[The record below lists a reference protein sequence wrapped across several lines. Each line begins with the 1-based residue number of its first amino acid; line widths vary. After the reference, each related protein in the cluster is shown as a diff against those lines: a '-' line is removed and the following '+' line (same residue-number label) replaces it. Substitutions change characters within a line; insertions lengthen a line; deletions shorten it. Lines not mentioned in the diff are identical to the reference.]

1 MILLCFQY
9 VVTIFII
16 TVSLFFVRQLEY
28 MLCADLG
35 FRSHDVITCRMYV
48 DKLGLYKTTKEEGL
62 DEGKRQYISNALVN
76 KRMSESTLFEHWSR
90 GNDLLF
96 TDFRFDSFALNRAEN
111 GFHPALSAHL
121 TTHSMAI
128 YDFQLVEGRL
138 WNDSIDEAFTKNSF
152 KVIIN
157 ETAKRVYGIK
167 DITKD
172 KLQPEEPHYAS
183 SSLPDFYNP
192 PCEIVGVIKDFN
204 VRHLSQSIQPVVIY
218 YHDASIGGIY
228 TVTASYKHENKAK
241 VIDFLRRLYE
251 ESTGRTDF
259 EYTLIEDELQKM
271 YREDRQVVN
280 IYTLFAGIAIFISS
294 LGLLSI
300 SLFDIRQRY
309 REIGLRKVNGA
320 QAKDIYPLLIKK
332 YLSVM
337 GVATLLSI
345 PLSWI
350 AITLY
355 LQDFAHKAPLTF
367 DLFAVAVAIT
377 TAISLLTIIGQIS
390 KAANINPASIMKT
403 NKRHEYETHT
413 IIYPNIK

>member
-1 MILLCFQY
+1 
-9 VVTIFII
+9 
-16 TVSLFFVRQLEY
+16 
-28 MLCADLG
+28 
-35 FRSHDVITCRMYV
+35 
-48 DKLGLYKTTKEEGL
+48 
-62 DEGKRQYISNALVN
+62 
-76 KRMSESTLFEHWSR
+76 
-90 GNDLLF
+90 
-96 TDFRFDSFALNRAEN
+96 
-111 GFHPALSAHL
+111 
-121 TTHSMAI
+121 MAI

-192 PCEIVGVIKDFN
+192 PCEIVGDIKDFN

-377 TAISLLTIIGQIS
+377 TAISLLTIIRQIS
-390 KAANINPASIMKT
+390 KAANINPASIMK
-403 NKRHEYETHT
+403 NE
-413 IIYPNIK
+413 

>member
-1 MILLCFQY
+1 
-9 VVTIFII
+9 
-16 TVSLFFVRQLEY
+16 
-28 MLCADLG
+28 
-35 FRSHDVITCRMYV
+35 
-48 DKLGLYKTTKEEGL
+48 
-62 DEGKRQYISNALVN
+62 
-76 KRMSESTLFEHWSR
+76 MSESTLFEHWSR

-96 TDFRFDSFALNRAEN
+96 NDFRFDSFALNRAEN
-111 GFHPALSAHL
+111 GFHPALRVHL
-121 TTHSMAI
+121 TSHSMAI

-390 KAANINPASIMKT
+390 KAANINPASIMK
-403 NKRHEYETHT
+403 NE
-413 IIYPNIK
+413 

>member
-1 MILLCFQY
+1 MK
-9 VVTIFII
+9 
-16 TVSLFFVRQLEY
+16 
-28 MLCADLG
+28 
-35 FRSHDVITCRMYV
+35 RS
-48 DKLGLYKTTKEEGL
+48 
-62 DEGKRQYISNALVN
+62 
-76 KRMSESTLFEHWSR
+76 
-90 GNDLLF
+90 
-96 TDFRFDSFALNRAEN
+96 
-111 GFHPALSAHL
+111 P
-121 TTHSMAI
+121 
-128 YDFQLVEGRL
+128 
-138 WNDSIDEAFTKNSF
+138 KNSF

-280 IYTLFAGIAIFISS
+280 ILYALCRNSHFHLFIGIIVNI
-294 LGLLSI
+294 LV
-300 SLFDIRQRY
+300 RY
-309 REIGLRKVNGA
+309 
-320 QAKDIYPLLIKK
+320 
-332 YLSVM
+332 S
-337 GVATLLSI
+337 ATL
-345 PLSWI
+345 P
-350 AITLY
+350 
-355 LQDFAHKAPLTF
+355 
-367 DLFAVAVAIT
+367 
-377 TAISLLTIIGQIS
+377 
-390 KAANINPASIMKT
+390 
-403 NKRHEYETHT
+403 
-413 IIYPNIK
+413 

>member
-1 MILLCFQY
+1 MP
-9 VVTIFII
+9 
-16 TVSLFFVRQLEY
+16 E
-28 MLCADLG
+28 
-35 FRSHDVITCRMYV
+35 
-48 DKLGLYKTTKEEGL
+48 
-62 DEGKRQYISNALVN
+62 ISNQA
-76 KRMSESTLFEHWSR
+76 
-90 GNDLLF
+90 
-96 TDFRFDSFALNRAEN
+96 
-111 GFHPALSAHL
+111 
-121 TTHSMAI
+121 
-128 YDFQLVEGRL
+128 
-138 WNDSIDEAFTKNSF
+138 
-152 KVIIN
+152 
-157 ETAKRVYGIK
+157 
-167 DITKD
+167 
-172 KLQPEEPHYAS
+172 
-183 SSLPDFYNP
+183 
-192 PCEIVGVIKDFN
+192 

-377 TAISLLTIIGQIS
+377 TAISLLTIIRQIS
-390 KAANINPASIMKT
+390 KAANINPASIMK
-403 NKRHEYETHT
+403 NE
-413 IIYPNIK
+413 

>member
-1 MILLCFQY
+1 
-9 VVTIFII
+9 
-16 TVSLFFVRQLEY
+16 
-28 MLCADLG
+28 
-35 FRSHDVITCRMYV
+35 
-48 DKLGLYKTTKEEGL
+48 
-62 DEGKRQYISNALVN
+62 
-76 KRMSESTLFEHWSR
+76 MSESTLFEHWSR

-96 TDFRFDSFALNRAEN
+96 TDFRFYSFALNRAEN

-228 TVTASYKHENKAK
+228 AVTASYKHENKAK

-377 TAISLLTIIGQIS
+377 TAISLLTIIGQIR
-390 KAANINPASIMKT
+390 KAANINPASIMK
-403 NKRHEYETHT
+403 NE
-413 IIYPNIK
+413 

>member
-157 ETAKRVYGIK
+157 ETTKRVYGIK

-259 EYTLIEDELQKM
+259 EYTLIEDELQ
-271 YREDRQVVN
+271 RCIV
-280 IYTLFAGIAIFISS
+280 
-294 LGLLSI
+294 
-300 SLFDIRQRY
+300 
-309 REIGLRKVNGA
+309 
-320 QAKDIYPLLIKK
+320 
-332 YLSVM
+332 
-337 GVATLLSI
+337 
-345 PLSWI
+345 
-350 AITLY
+350 
-355 LQDFAHKAPLTF
+355 
-367 DLFAVAVAIT
+367 
-377 TAISLLTIIGQIS
+377 
-390 KAANINPASIMKT
+390 KT
-403 NKRHEYETHT
+403 VKW
-413 IIYPNIK
+413 

>member
-1 MILLCFQY
+1 MALRQELDLYICLRPVRYYDGTPSPVKRPDLTDM
-9 VVTIFII
+9 VIFRENAEDIYAGI
-16 TVSLFFVRQLEY
+16 EWK
-28 MLCADLG
+28 AD
-35 FRSHDVITCRMYV
+35 S
-48 DKLGLYKTTKEEGL
+48 
-62 DEGKRQYISNALVN
+62 
-76 KRMSESTLFEHWSR
+76 
-90 GNDLLF
+90 
-96 TDFRFDSFALNRAEN
+96 AE
-111 GFHPALSAHL
+111 
-121 TTHSMAI
+121 
-128 YDFQLVEGRL
+128 
-138 WNDSIDEAFTKNSF
+138 
-152 KVIIN
+152 
-157 ETAKRVYGIK
+157 AK
-167 DITKD
+167 
-172 KLQPEEPHYAS
+172 
-183 SSLPDFYNP
+183 
-192 PCEIVGVIKDFN
+192 
-204 VRHLSQSIQPVVIY
+204 
-218 YHDASIGGIY
+218 
-228 TVTASYKHENKAK
+228 K

-377 TAISLLTIIGQIS
+377 TAISLLTIIRQIS
-390 KAANINPASIMKT
+390 KAANINPASIMK
-403 NKRHEYETHT
+403 NE
-413 IIYPNIK
+413 